1 MLDAYEDQARYW
13 LKRQP
18 GLTGV
23 EILQRLQQVAPAGLF
38 TDKHLRTIQRA
49 LAAWRADA
57 IRQWIA
63 ECRLVSDPTES
74 RRFELADS

>member
-18 GLTGV
+18 GMTAV
-23 EILQRLQQVAPAGLF
+23 EILKRLQQVAPAGVF
-38 TDKHLRTIQRA
+38 TDKHLRTVQRA

-57 IRQWIA
+57 IRQWID
-63 ECRLVSDPTES
+63 ECRMDTDTNRALTLDV
-74 RRFELADS
+74 AA